1 MSKSNWMLGIDI
13 GGTNVTVAY
22 VDTNKGVVEEHL
34 IFLSNVD
41 EGPEAIEADIIKAVQ
56 EIRNKAKTPPLGV
69 GVGVAGQVDI
79 STGTVHFAP
88 NLHWH
93 NVPLKEH
100 LQKELQLPVSVL
112 NDVRAA
118 TWGEWCYGA
127 GQNCEDIACIFV
139 GTGIGGGV
147 VSGGELLMGSSNTA
161 AEIGHMTIDLHGRLC
176 SCGNRGCFESI
187 SGGWAIGKRAQEAVV
202 KDREAGTALLNL
214 VSGQPHALTAKH
226 VAQAAREGDKLAQT
240 IIDEVT
246 NGLIAGATCV
256 INAFNPR
263 RLILGGGIIYGIPEL
278 IAKVEDGVRRSA
290 LKAAVKDLQVL
301 KAQLPYSDAG
311 VIGAAAFAQYTQADI

>member
-1 MSKSNWMLGIDI
+1 
-13 GGTNVTVAY
+13 
-22 VDTNKGVVEEHL
+22 
-34 IFLSNVD
+34 
-41 EGPEAIEADIIKAVQ
+41 
-56 EIRNKAKTPPLGV
+56 
-69 GVGVAGQVDI
+69 
-79 STGTVHFAP
+79 
-88 NLHWH
+88 
-93 NVPLKEH
+93 
-100 LQKELQLPVSVL
+100 
-112 NDVRAA
+112 
-118 TWGEWCYGA
+118 
-127 GQNCEDIACIFV
+127 
-139 GTGIGGGV
+139 
-147 VSGGELLMGSSNTA
+147 MGSSNTA